1 MSSNGQNDDAG
12 NTSLQGAPFKL
23 ALFVFIGLGAIGI
36 GILIWLSTIT
46 GMLSPQQEKLSEAA
60 DWLMK
65 SGIGAVVGM
74 LVDRRV
80 R

>member
-1 MSSNGQNDDAG
+1 MNQTSSS
-12 NTSLQGAPFKL
+12 TQGSHFKL
-23 ALFVFIGLGAIGI
+23 AFITFLVLGFTGLG
-36 GILIWLSTIT
+36 ILVWLSTVDSNL
-46 GMLSPQQEKLSEAA
+46 MPQQTKLSEAG

>member
-1 MSSNGQNDDAG
+1 MSRIGQNDEAS
-12 NTSLQGAPFKL
+12 NISLQGPPFKL
-23 ALFVFIGLGAIGI
+23 ALCVFIGLGAIGI
-36 GILIWLSTIT
+36 GLLIWLSTIT
-46 GMLSPQQEKLSEAA
+46 GILSPQQEKLSEAA

-65 SGIGAVVGM
+65 SGIGAIVGM